1 MKAKIGLEIHVQIVS
16 LKTKLFCSCSAD
28 YRDKPPNTNVCP
40 VCLGLPGTL
49 PVLNEKAVEEAAK
62 IALALS
68 AKINPTSY
76 FFRKNYFYPD
86 LAKNFQITQ
95 YDKAGGL
102 PLAVGGYLRLS
113 NGKKVRISRMHLEED
128 PGRIYYEAGMQE
140 ARYSL
145 IDYNRHG
152 VALVEIVTE
161 PDIETPKEAREFL
174 ERLASLL
181 EDLGI
186 PVSEYEG
193 AIRCDANISL
203 KGGSRVEVK
212 NITGFS
218 AVEKALMYE
227 ITRQNNLLKRGIK
240 VVRETRHWDERRRI
254 TISLRKKEVEE
265 EYRYFPEPDLPP
277 LSIGEGLIRKLMSR
291 LEKPAEDAA
300 EEYEK
305 LYGIDRT
312 IGLRIAKEKRLRR
325 LFEGAVRKAPEMAR
339 PLAALLA
346 NEVVFLMKRREVGEL
361 PEDVDGLLEV
371 AKARAE
377 GVDREEIMKMLE
389 GWIEGRAVKYERMEA
404 KIDLEAL
411 VEEVFSENPKAV
423 EEALRNPKAINYLM
437 GLAVKKAEKGVD
449 KRELF
454 AKIREALDRR
464 RGAG

>member
-49 PVLNEKAVEEAAK
+49 PVLNERAVEEATK

-68 AKINPTSY
+68 AKVNPISY

-102 PLAVGGYLRLS
+102 PLAVGGYIRLS
-113 NGKKVRISRMHLEED
+113 NGKKVKISRMHLEED
-128 PGRIYYEAGMQE
+128 PGRIYYETGMQE

-186 PVSEYEG
+186 PVSQYEG

-218 AVEKALMYE
+218 AVEKALTYE

-254 TISLRKKEVEE
+254 TIGLRKKEVEE

-277 LSIGEGLIRKLMSR
+277 LSISEELLKDLLSK
-291 LEKPAEDAA
+291 LEKPAEEVA
-300 EEYEK
+300 EEYER

-312 IGLRIAKEKRLRR
+312 IGLRIAKEKPLRR
-325 LFEGAVRKAPEMAR
+325 LFERAVKSAHEKAKV
-339 PLAALLA
+339 LAALLT
-346 NEVVFLMKRREVGEL
+346 NEVVFLVKRRGLERL
-361 PEDVDGLLEV
+361 PEDVGGLLEIV
-371 AKARAE
+371 KARAD
-377 GVDREEIMKMLE
+377 GADREMIMKML
-389 GWIEGRAVKYERMEA
+389 GDWIEGKPVKYEKLEVGV
-404 KIDLEAL
+404 DLVAL
-411 VEEVFSENPKAV
+411 VEEVFSENPKVV
-423 EEALRNPKAINYLM
+423 EEALKNPKAINYLM
-437 GLAVKKAEKGVD
+437 GLAVKKAGKGVD

-454 AKIREALDRR
+454 TRIREALDRR
-464 RGAG
+464 RRAG